1 MNFSRRASASLDLAN
16 PWIDAARSD
25 LRTEVAVKPAV
36 VVRPRPRRMAGIPE
50 LADRLPR
57 RELTR
62 EQRLVPCWCVGAHGG
77 AGCSTIAALM
87 APVGDAGVAWPI
99 APDGEQARVL
109 LVARE
114 SYTGLSAARR
124 ALTEWV
130 GGRVPVA
137 LEGLLLI
144 SAQPGGT
151 PKELRELSELVRS
164 QANSAVWRLG
174 WQREWLTGEATMPS
188 EKTLRDVY
196 EQLFDTAPKAH

>member
-1 MNFSRRASASLDLAN
+1 M
-16 PWIDAARSD
+16 
-25 LRTEVAVKPAV
+25 
-36 VVRPRPRRMAGIPE
+36 VRPRPRQMAGIPE
-50 LADRLPR
+50 LTDRLPR

-62 EQRLVPCWCVGAHGG
+62 EERLVAVWAVGAHGG

-87 APVGDAGVAWPI
+87 AHVGDAGVAWPI

-144 SAQPGGT
+144 AAQPGGT
-151 PKELRELSELVRS
+151 PKELRELSELVPLAGQRRGLE
-164 QANSAVWRLG
+164 AGMAAGVADRGGHDAVREHVARRTRTAVRQQIRRRRLLKG
-174 WQREWLTGEATMPS
+174 AGTE
-188 EKTLRDVY
+188 
-196 EQLFDTAPKAH
+196 

>member
-25 LRTEVAVKPAV
+25 LRTEVAVEPAI
-36 VVRPRPRRMAGIPE
+36 VVRPRPRRLAGIPE
-50 LADRLPR
+50 FADGLPR
-57 RELTR
+57 RELTG
-62 EQRLVPCWCVGAHGG
+62 EERLVPCWCVGAHGG
-77 AGCSTIAALM
+77 AGCSTIAGLM
-87 APVGDAGVAWPI
+87 SPVGDGGVAWPI
-99 APDGEQARVL
+99 APAGEQARVL

>member
-25 LRTEVAVKPAV
+25 LRTEVAVEPTI

-62 EQRLVPCWCVGAHGG
+62 EERLVAVWAVGAHGG

-87 APVGDAGVAWPI
+87 APVGDAGDAWPI

-144 SAQPGGT
+144 AAQPGGT

-164 QANSAVWRLG
+164 QANGAAWRLG
-174 WQREWLTGEATMPS
+174 WQRAWLTGEATMPS
-188 EKTLRDVY
+188 ESTLRDVHD
-196 EQLFDTAPKAH
+196 QLFDTAPKAH